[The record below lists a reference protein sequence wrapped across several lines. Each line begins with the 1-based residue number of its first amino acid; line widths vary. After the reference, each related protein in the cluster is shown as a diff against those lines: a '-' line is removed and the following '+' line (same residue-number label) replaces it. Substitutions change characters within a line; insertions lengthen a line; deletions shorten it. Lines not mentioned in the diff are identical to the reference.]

1 MPPLFSEAASERED
15 INQHESKAFAHT
27 GFFPWRLDVNDRGQA
42 HWVDA
47 LNVLFFPL
55 SLTTTQLYLAAKMHT
70 HSILETSF
78 LASVAKNSLR

>member
-1 MPPLFSEAASERED
+1 MSPVTAKCSQTRVKMPPLFSEAASERED

-47 LNVLFFPL
+47 LNVLFFFP
-55 SLTTTQLYLAAKMHT
+55 SLPSH
-70 HSILETSF
+70 
-78 LASVAKNSLR
+78 